1 MTAPTRSLS
10 SLLLTALLSSALA
23 LGAAAGEPAKD
34 KEKDA
39 KKAETATE
47 TSAVTKR
54 TVTIAGKA
62 IAYTATAGT
71 LILKDDKGEPR
82 ASIFYVSY
90 TKDGVKDRGE
100 RPVTFTFNGG
110 PGSSSV
116 WLHLGTFGP
125 RRVAFADAAAP
136 QPAPYGFVDNAH
148 SILDSSDLV
157 FIDPV
162 GTGYSKPLGEAKL
175 EDFTG
180 VKEDVKATGD
190 FIRLWTTRNNRWQ
203 SPKFLAGESYG
214 TTRAAALVNH
224 LQNSEGMT
232 FNGVILVSSILNFQ
246 TARFDTGNDL
256 PYITFLPT
264 YAATAWY
271 HGAVKKTGALEP
283 FLAEARAFA
292 AGEYAQALMK
302 GSKLGAPEADAVAGK
317 LAHYTGVSKEFVLQA
332 NLRVDIA
339 RFTKELLR
347 AQRRSVGRLDSRYQG
362 IDEDAAGERFD
373 HDPSMTAI
381 MGPYTAALYD
391 YVRSELKVED
401 ERKYEIL
408 SGTVNGKWKWGAE
421 GFGGGGY
428 INVAEDLRLAMS
440 KNPHLKVLVANGYY
454 DLATPF
460 FATEYTFDHL
470 GLEPDLRGNVTLTY
484 YPAGHMMYVHAPS
497 LAQLKLDVSGFIEK
511 AVAKPAAKPAAAN

>member
-1 MTAPTRSLS
+1 MLDRTRTA
-10 SLLLTALLSSALA
+10 ALLAAFALA
-23 LGAAAGEPAKD
+23 FTLPLAAGEPSKGDAPKAKD
-34 KEKDA
+34 SPKES
-39 KKAETATE
+39 ETT
-47 TSAVTKR
+47 AVTKR
-54 TVTIAGKA
+54 TVTIGGKP

-71 LILKDDKGEPR
+71 LILKDDKGEQR
-82 ASIFYVSY
+82 ASMFYVAY
-90 TKDGVKDRGE
+90 TRDGGKGGGA

-125 RRVAFADAAAP
+125 RRVEFADAALPA
-136 QPAPYGFVDNAH
+136 PAPYGFVDNAH
-148 SILDSSDLV
+148 SILDATDLV

-162 GTGYSKPLGEAKL
+162 GTGFSRPLGEAKL

-180 VKEDVKATGD
+180 VKEDVKAVGD

-203 SPKFLAGESYG
+203 APKFLAGESYG

-224 LQNSEGMT
+224 LQNAEGMT

-264 YAATAWY
+264 FAATAWY
-271 HGAVKKTGALEP
+271 HGAVADKPATLEA

-292 AGEYAQALMK
+292 SGEYAQALMK
-302 GSKLGAPEADAVAGK
+302 GSKLGETEADAVATK
-317 LAHYTGVSKEFVLQA
+317 VARYTGLSKGFVRQA
-332 NLRVDIA
+332 NLRVTIQ

-347 AQRRSVGRLDSRYQG
+347 AKRSTVGRLDSRYTG
-362 IDEDAAGERFD
+362 IDDDAAGETVD
-373 HDPSMTAI
+373 YDPSLAAI

-391 YVRSELKVED
+391 YARSELKVED

-408 SGTVNGKWKWGAE
+408 SGTVGGKWKWGE
-421 GFGGGGY
+421 QGSGGGY
-428 INVAEDLRLAMS
+428 VNVAEDLRAAMS
-440 KNPHLKVLVANGYY
+440 RNPYLKVLVANGYY

-470 GLEPDLRGNVTLTY
+470 GLERSLLGNVTMTY
-484 YPAGHMMYVHAPS
+484 YPAGHMMYVHGPS
-497 LAQLKLDVSGFIEK
+497 LAQLKTDVAAFIAK
-511 AVAKPAAKPAAAN
+511 ATAKR

>member
-1 MTAPTRSLS
+1 MSRA
-10 SLLLTALLSSALA
+10 LLLIALLA
-23 LGAAAGEPAKD
+23 LGVGAADAP
-34 KEKDA
+34 KDA
-39 KKAETATE
+39 AKKKDEDKPIETR
-47 TSAVTKR
+47 SVTTR
-54 TVTIAGKA
+54 TVKIGGKA
-62 IAYTATAGT
+62 VAYTATAGT

-82 ASIFYVSY
+82 ASMFYVAY
-90 TKDGVKDRGE
+90 TVDKGKDGAN

-125 RRVAFADAAAP
+125 RRVAFADAAMPA
-136 QPAPYGFVDNAH
+136 PAPYGFVDNEH
-148 SILDSSDLV
+148 SILDATDLV

-162 GTGYSKPLGEAKL
+162 GTGFSKPLGDAKL
-175 EDFTG
+175 DDFTG
-180 VKEDVKATGD
+180 VKEDIKAVGD
-190 FIRLWTTRNNRWQ
+190 FVRLWTTRNNRWQ

-224 LQNSEGMT
+224 LQVNEGMA
-232 FNGVILVSSILNFQ
+232 FNGAILVSSILNFQ

-271 HGAVKKTGALEP
+271 HGALSDKPKDLEK
-283 FLAEARAFA
+283 FLAEVRGFA

-302 GSKLGAPEADAVAGK
+302 GSKLGAKEAEAVAAK
-317 LAHYTGVSKEFVLQA
+317 LARYTGLSTEFVQQA
-332 NLRVDIA
+332 NLRIDIF

-347 AQRRSVGRLDSRYQG
+347 AQRRTVGRLDSRYQG
-362 IDEDAAGERFD
+362 IDDDAAGERFD
-373 HDPSMTAI
+373 HDPSLTAI

-391 YVRSELKVED
+391 YARAELKVED

-408 SGTVNGKWKWGAE
+408 SGTVNRQWKWGAE

-428 INVAEDLRLAMS
+428 INVAEDLRAAMS
-440 KNPHLKVLVANGYY
+440 RNPHLKVLVANGYY

-470 GLEPDLRGNVTLTY
+470 GLEPALAGNVTLTY
-484 YPAGHMMYVHAPS
+484 YPAGHMMYVHGPS
-497 LAQLKLDVSGFIEK
+497 LAQLKADIAAFIEK
-511 AVAKPAAKPAAAN
+511 ATAKAAN

>member
-1 MTAPTRSLS
+1 MTDRTLRAPF
-10 SLLLTALLSSALA
+10 ALVLALA
-23 LGAAAGEPAKD
+23 LTLPLAAGEPSKTDAPKAK
-34 KEKDA
+34 ES
-39 KKAETATE
+39 ETT
-47 TSAVTKR
+47 AVTKR
-54 TVTIAGKA
+54 TVTIGGKP

-71 LILKDDKGEPR
+71 LILKDDKGEQR
-82 ASIFYVSY
+82 ASMFYVAY
-90 TKDGVKDRGE
+90 TKDGEKDRGA

-125 RRVAFADAAAP
+125 RRVAFADAQLPA
-136 QPAPYGFVDNAH
+136 PAPYGFVDNAH
-148 SILDSSDLV
+148 SILDATDLV

-162 GTGYSKPLGEAKL
+162 GTGFSRPLGEAKL

-180 VKEDVKATGD
+180 VKEDVKAVGD

-203 SPKFLAGESYG
+203 SPKLLAGESYG

-224 LQNSEGMT
+224 LQNTEGMT

-264 YAATAWY
+264 FAATAWH
-271 HGAVKKTGALEP
+271 HGAVADRPATLEA
-283 FLAEARAFA
+283 FVAEARAFA

-302 GSKLGAPEADAVAGK
+302 GSKLGAAEADAVAGR
-317 LAHYTGVSKEFVLQA
+317 LARFTGLSQDFVRQA
-332 NLRVDIA
+332 NLRVSIQ

-347 AQRRSVGRLDSRYQG
+347 SKRLTVGRLDSRYTG
-362 IDEDAAGERFD
+362 VDDDAAGETAD
-373 HDPSMTAI
+373 YDPSLVAI

-391 YVRSELKVED
+391 YARSELKVED

-408 SGTVNGKWKWGAE
+408 SGTVGGKWKWGDQ
-421 GFGGGGY
+421 GSGGGY
-428 INVAEDLRLAMS
+428 VNVAEDLRAAMS
-440 KNPHLKVLVANGYY
+440 RNPHLKVLVANGYY

-470 GLEPDLRGNVTLTY
+470 GLEPPLLGNVTMAY
-484 YPAGHMMYVHAPS
+484 YPAGHMMYVHGPS
-497 LAQLKLDVSGFIEK
+497 LAQLKTDVAAFIAK
-511 AVAKPAAKPAAAN
+511 ATAKR

>member
-1 MTAPTRSLS
+1 MTARCF
-10 SLLLTALLSSALA
+10 ALLPLIAAFALA
-23 LGAAAGEPAKD
+23 WNAAAGEPATD
-34 KEKDA
+34 KDA
-39 KKAETATE
+39 ARKAEPAAE
-47 TSAVTKR
+47 TTAVTKR
-54 TVTIAGKA
+54 TVSIGGKPL
-62 IAYTATAGT
+62 AYTATAGT
-71 LILKDDKGEPR
+71 LILKDDKGEQR
-82 ASIFYVSY
+82 ASIFYVAY
-90 TKDGVKDRGE
+90 TRDGGKDGVKDRGQ

-125 RRVAFADAAAP
+125 RRVAFADAQMPA
-136 QPAPYGFVDNAH
+136 PAPYGFVDNAW
-148 SILDSSDLV
+148 SILDVTDLV

-162 GTGYSKPLGEAKL
+162 GTGFSKPLGEAKL

-180 VKEDVKATGD
+180 VKEDVKAVGD
-190 FIRLWTTRNNRWQ
+190 FVRLWTTRNDRWQ
-203 SPKFLAGESYG
+203 APKFLAGESYG

-224 LQNSEGMT
+224 LQNNEGMT

-256 PYITFLPT
+256 PYVTFLPT

-271 HGAVKKTGALEP
+271 HGAVPKQGALEP
-283 FLAEARAFA
+283 YLAEVRAFA

-302 GSKLGAPEADAVAGK
+302 GSKLGVAEADAVAAK
-317 LAHYTGVSKEFVLQA
+317 VAHYTGLSKEFVLRA
-332 NLRVDIA
+332 NLRVDIF

-347 AQRRSVGRLDSRYQG
+347 AQRRTVGRLDSRYQG

-391 YVRSELKVED
+391 YARAELKVTD

-408 SGTVNGKWKWGAE
+408 SGAVNRQWKWGAE

-428 INVAEDLRLAMS
+428 VNVAEDLRAAMS
-440 KNPHLKVLVANGYY
+440 RNPHLKVLVANGYY

-470 GLEPDLRGNVTLTY
+470 GLEPALHGNVTLAY
-484 YPAGHMMYVHAPS
+484 YPAGHMMYVHGPS
-497 LAQLKLDVSGFIEK
+497 LERLKADVAAFIQ
-511 AVAKPAAKPAAAN
+511 AAIAR

>member
-1 MTAPTRSLS
+1 MTAAPRLLPLLLSFARAAIAAPGGPSKDAAQKPQPQAETRS
-10 SLLLTALLSSALA
+10 
-23 LGAAAGEPAKD
+23 
-34 KEKDA
+34 
-39 KKAETATE
+39 
-47 TSAVTKR
+47 VTQR
-54 TVTIAGKA
+54 TVTIGGKA

-71 LILKDDKGEPR
+71 LILKDDKGEQR
-82 ASIFYVSY
+82 ASVFYVAY
-90 TKDGVKDRGE
+90 TKDGAKAGSKDGDA

-125 RRVAFADAAAP
+125 RRVAFADATLP
-136 QPAPYGFVDNAH
+136 KPAPYGFVDNAY
-148 SILDSSDLV
+148 SILDATDLV

-162 GTGYSKPLGEAKL
+162 GTGFSKPLGEAKL

-180 VKEDVKATGD
+180 VKEDVKAVGD

-224 LQNSEGMT
+224 LQANEGMT

-264 YAATAWY
+264 FAATAWY
-271 HGAVKKTGALEP
+271 HDAVADKPATVEP

-292 AGEYAQALMK
+292 GGEYAQALMK
-302 GSKLGAPEADAVAGK
+302 GSKLGAAEADAVAVK
-317 LAHYTGVSKEFVLQA
+317 LARFTGLSKEFVLRA
-332 NLRVDIA
+332 NLRVTIQ

-347 AQRRSVGRLDSRYQG
+347 GKRLTVGRLDSRFQG
-362 IDEDAAGERFD
+362 IDEDAAGETTD
-373 HDPSMTAI
+373 YDPSLVAI
-381 MGPYTAALYD
+381 MGPYTAAFYD
-391 YVRSELKVED
+391 YARSELKVED

-408 SGTVNGKWKWGAE
+408 SGAVNGKWKWGNE

-428 INVAEDLRLAMS
+428 VNVAEDLRVAMS
-440 KNPHLKVLVANGYY
+440 KNPHLKVMVANGYY

-470 GLEPDLRGNVTLTY
+470 GLEPKLRGNVSLSY
-484 YPAGHMMYVHAPS
+484 YPAGHMMYVHGPS
-497 LAQLKLDVSGFIEK
+497 LAALKTDVAAFI
-511 AVAKPAAKPAAAN
+511 AQATAAP

>member
-1 MTAPTRSLS
+1 MNRT
-10 SLLLTALLSSALA
+10 LLLAAFLA
-23 LGAAAGEPAKD
+23 FSVGAAGAADAPKDAPKDPAKKSD
-34 KEKDA
+34 EKPV
-39 KKAETATE
+39 E
-47 TSAVTKR
+47 TSAVTKHS
-54 TVTIAGKA
+54 VTIGGKA

-82 ASIFYVSY
+82 ASMFYIAY
-90 TKDGVKDRGE
+90 TADGAKPG

-125 RRVAFADAAAP
+125 RRVTFADAEA
-136 QPAPYGFVDNAH
+136 PAPSPNGMVDNNE
-148 SILDSSDLV
+148 SILDVTDLV

-162 GTGYSKPLGEAKL
+162 GTGFSKPLGEAKL

-180 VKEDVKATGD
+180 VKEDVKAVGD
-190 FIRLWTTRNNRWQ
+190 FIRLWTTRNNRWE

-224 LQNSEGMT
+224 LQANEGMT

-271 HGAVKKTGALEP
+271 HGAVKDKPATIEP
-283 FLAEARAFA
+283 FLAEVRGFA
-292 AGEYAQALMK
+292 AGEYAEALMK
-302 GSKLGAPEADAVAGK
+302 GSKLGQPEADAVAAK
-317 LAHYTGVSKEFVLQA
+317 LARYTGLSVEFVKQA
-332 NLRVDIA
+332 NLRIDIF

-347 AQRRSVGRLDSRYQG
+347 AQRRTVGRLDSRYKG

-373 HDPSMTAI
+373 HDPSLTAI

-391 YVRSELKVED
+391 YARTELKVED

-408 SGTVNGKWKWGAE
+408 SGTVNGKWKWGGE

-428 INVAEDLRLAMS
+428 VNVAEDLRTAMS

-470 GLEPDLRGNVTLTY
+470 GLEPALQGNFQLSY
-484 YPAGHMMYVHAPS
+484 YPAGHMMYVHGPS
-497 LAQLKLDVSGFIEK
+497 LAKLKTDIAAFIAK
-511 AVAKPAAKPAAAN
+511 AVAKP

>member
-1 MTAPTRSLS
+1 MSRA
-10 SLLLTALLSSALA
+10 LLLAALLAFSAS
-23 LGAAAGEPAKD
+23 AADAP
-34 KEKDA
+34 KDA
-39 KKAETATE
+39 PKKKDEDKPVE
-47 TSAVTKR
+47 TSSVTTR
-54 TVTIAGKA
+54 TVKIGGKSVT
-62 IAYTATAGT
+62 YTATAGT

-82 ASIFYVSY
+82 ASMFYVAY
-90 TKDGVKDRGE
+90 TLDGGKDGSK

-125 RRVAFADAAAP
+125 RRVAFADAAMPA
-136 QPAPYGFVDNAH
+136 PAPYGFVDNEH
-148 SILDSSDLV
+148 SILDATDLV

-162 GTGYSKPLGEAKL
+162 GTGFSKPLGEAKL
-175 EDFTG
+175 DDFTG
-180 VKEDVKATGD
+180 VKEDVKAVGD
-190 FIRLWTTRNNRWQ
+190 FVRLWTTRNNRWQ

-224 LQNSEGMT
+224 LQNNEGMS
-232 FNGVILVSSILNFQ
+232 FNGVVLVSSILNFQ

-271 HGAVKKTGALEP
+271 HGALGDKPKELEP
-283 FLAEARAFA
+283 FLAEVRGFA

-302 GSKLGAPEADAVAGK
+302 GSTLGQAESDAIAVK
-317 LAHYTGVSKEFVLQA
+317 LARYTGLSPAFVQQS
-332 NLRVDIA
+332 NLRIDIF

-347 AQRRSVGRLDSRYQG
+347 AQRRTVGRLDSRYQG
-362 IDEDAAGERFD
+362 IDEDAAGERFEF
-373 HDPSMTAI
+373 DPSLAAI
-381 MGPYTAALYD
+381 TGPYTAALYD
-391 YVRSELKVED
+391 YARAELKVAD

-408 SGTVNGKWKWGAE
+408 SGAVNRQWKWGAE

-428 INVAEDLRLAMS
+428 VNVAEDLRAAMS
-440 KNPHLKVLVANGYY
+440 RNPHLKVLVANGYY

-470 GLEPDLRGNVTLTY
+470 GLEPALTGNVTLTY
-484 YPAGHMMYVHAPS
+484 YPAGHMMYVHGPS
-497 LAQLKLDVSGFIEK
+497 LAQLKTDVAGFI
-511 AVAKPAAKPAAAN
+511 ARATAKP

>member
-1 MTAPTRSLS
+1 MNNRPRT
-10 SLLLTALLSSALA
+10 LLAALVLA
-23 LGAAAGEPAKD
+23 LTLPLAAGEPSKTEV
-34 KEKDA
+34 KEKGV
-39 KKAETATE
+39 E

-54 TVTIAGKA
+54 TVTIGGKP

-71 LILKDDKGEPR
+71 LILKDEKGEQR
-82 ASIFYVSY
+82 ASMFYIAY
-90 TKDGVKDRGE
+90 TKDGEKDRGA

-125 RRVAFADAAAP
+125 RRVAFADAELPA
-136 QPAPYGFVDNAH
+136 PAPYGFVDNAH
-148 SILDSSDLV
+148 SILDATDLV

-162 GTGYSKPLGEAKL
+162 GTGFSKPLGEAKL

-180 VKEDVKATGD
+180 VKEDVKAVGD

-224 LQNSEGMT
+224 LQNTEGMT

-264 YAATAWY
+264 FAATAWY
-271 HGAVKKTGALEP
+271 HGAVADKPAKIEP

-292 AGEYAQALMK
+292 GGEYAQALMK
-302 GSKLGAPEADAVAGK
+302 GSKLGAAEAEAVAIK
-317 LAHYTGVSKEFVLQA
+317 LARFTGLSKEFVLQA
-332 NLRVDIA
+332 NLRVTIQ

-347 AQRRSVGRLDSRYQG
+347 SKRTTVGRLDSRYQG
-362 IDEDAAGERFD
+362 IDDDAAGETTD
-373 HDPSMTAI
+373 YDPSLVAI
-381 MGPYTAALYD
+381 MGPYTAAMYD

-428 INVAEDLRLAMS
+428 VNVAEDLRAAMS
-440 KNPHLKVLVANGYY
+440 RNPHLKVMVANGYY

-470 GLEPDLRGNVTLTY
+470 GLEPALRGNVTLTY
-484 YPAGHMMYVHAPS
+484 YPAGHMMYVHGPS
-497 LAQLKLDVSGFIEK
+497 LAALKTDLAAFIAK
-511 AVAKPAAKPAAAN
+511 ATAAP